1 MKISIIGYSASGKST
16 FAKNLGEILDIPV
29 LHLDKVNFLPNWEE
43 RKKEDSEKIVLDF
56 INKNKNKFII
66 DGNFSKFAYDLR
78 MKLSDKII
86 FFDFDRIT
94 CLFQA
99 FQRYN
104 KYKGKVRESM
114 TEGCYEKLDWEF
126 IKWILFNGR
135 TEERINKYN
144 KLIEKYKDKIII
156 VKNRKEV
163 DDLLN
168 KIKTNKKF
176 LFNIL
181 Y

>member
-16 FAKNLGEILDIPV
+16 FAKNIGEILDIPV

-43 RKKEDSEKIVLDF
+43 RKVEESEKIVLDF
-56 INKNKNKFII
+56 IKKNNDKFVI
-66 DGNFSKFAYDLR
+66 DGNYSKFAYDLR
-78 MKLSDKII
+78 MKISDKII
-86 FFDFDRIT
+86 FFDFDRFT

-114 TEGCYEKLDWEF
+114 TEGCCEKLDWEF
-126 IKWILFNGR
+126 IKWILFDGR

-144 KLIEKYKDKIII
+144 RVIEKYKEKIII
-156 VKNRKEV
+156 VKNRKEA
-163 DDLLN
+163 DDLLE
-168 KIKTNKKF
+168 KIKTDKK
-176 LFNIL
+176 I
-181 Y
+181 

>member
-16 FAKNLGEILDIPV
+16 FAKNIGEILDIPV

-43 RKKEDSEKIVLDF
+43 RKVEESEKIVLDF
-56 INKNKNKFII
+56 IKKNNDKFVI

-78 MKLSDKII
+78 MKISDKII
-86 FFDFDRIT
+86 FFDFDRFT

-114 TEGCYEKLDWEF
+114 TEGCCEKLDWEF
-126 IKWILFNGR
+126 IKWILFDGR

-144 KLIEKYKDKIII
+144 RVIEKYKEKIII
-156 VKNRKEV
+156 VKNRKEA
-163 DDLLN
+163 DDLLE
-168 KIKTNKKF
+168 KIKTDKK
-176 LFNIL
+176 I
-181 Y
+181 

>member
-16 FAKNLGEILDIPV
+16 FAKNIGEILDIPV

-43 RKKEDSEKIVLDF
+43 RKVEESEKIVLDF
-56 INKNKNKFII
+56 IKKNNDKFVI
-66 DGNFSKFAYDLR
+66 DGNYSKFAYDLR
-78 MKLSDKII
+78 MKISDKIF
-86 FFDFDRIT
+86 FFDFDRFT

-114 TEGCYEKLDWEF
+114 TEGCCEKLDWEF
-126 IKWILFNGR
+126 IKWILFDGR

-144 KLIEKYKDKIII
+144 RVIEKYKEKIII
-156 VKNRKEV
+156 VKNRKEA
-163 DDLLN
+163 DDLLE
-168 KIKTNKKF
+168 KIKTDKK
-176 LFNIL
+176 I
-181 Y
+181 

>member
-16 FAKNLGEILDIPV
+16 FAKNIGEILDIPV

-43 RKKEDSEKIVLDF
+43 RKVEESEKIVLDF
-56 INKNKNKFII
+56 IKKNNDKFVI
-66 DGNFSKFAYDLR
+66 DGNYSKFAYDLR
-78 MKLSDKII
+78 MKISDKII
-86 FFDFDRIT
+86 FFDFDRFT

-114 TEGCYEKLDWEF
+114 IEGCCEKLDWEF
-126 IKWILFNGR
+126 IKWILFDGR

-144 KLIEKYKDKIII
+144 RVIEKYKEKIII
-156 VKNRKEV
+156 VKNRKEA
-163 DDLLN
+163 DDLLE
-168 KIKTNKKF
+168 KIKTDKK
-176 LFNIL
+176 I
-181 Y
+181 

>member
-1 MKISIIGYSASGKST
+1 MIIKNLYSASGKST
-16 FAKNLGEILDIPV
+16 FAKNIGEILDIPV

-43 RKKEDSEKIVLDF
+43 RKVEESEKIVLDF
-56 INKNKNKFII
+56 IEKNNDKFVI

-78 MKLSDKII
+78 MKISDKII
-86 FFDFDRIT
+86 FFDFDRFT

-114 TEGCYEKLDWEF
+114 TEGCCEKLDWEF
-126 IKWILFNGR
+126 IKWVLFDGR

-144 KLIEKYKDKIII
+144 RVVEKYKEKVII
-156 VKNRKEV
+156 VQNRKEA
-163 DDLLN
+163 DDLLE
-168 KIKTNKKF
+168 KIKTDKK
-176 LFNIL
+176 I
-181 Y
+181 

>member
-16 FAKNLGEILDIPV
+16 FAKNIGDILNIPV

-43 RKKEDSEKIVLDF
+43 RKVEESEKIVLNF
-56 INKNKNKFII
+56 IEENNNKFVI
-66 DGNFSKFAYDLR
+66 DGNYSKFAYDLR
-78 MKLSDKII
+78 MKISDKII
-86 FFDFDRIT
+86 FFDFDRFT

-114 TEGCYEKLDWEF
+114 SEGCCEKLDWEF
-126 IKWILFNGR
+126 IKWVLFDGR

-144 KLIEKYKDKIII
+144 RVIEQYKDKTII
-156 VKNRKEV
+156 VKNRKEA
-163 DDLLN
+163 DDLLE
-168 KIKTNKKF
+168 KIKTDKK
-176 LFNIL
+176 L
-181 Y
+181 

>member
-16 FAKNLGEILDIPV
+16 FAKNIGEILDIPV

-43 RKKEDSEKIVLDF
+43 RKVEESEKIVLDF
-56 INKNKNKFII
+56 IKENNDKFVI

-86 FFDFDRIT
+86 FFDFDRFT

-114 TEGCYEKLDWEF
+114 TEGCCEKLDWEF
-126 IKWILFNGR
+126 IKWILFDGR

-144 KLIEKYKDKIII
+144 RVIEKYKEKIII
-156 VKNRKEV
+156 VKNRKEA
-163 DDLLN
+163 DDLLE
-168 KIKTNKKF
+168 KIKTDKK
-176 LFNIL
+176 I
-181 Y
+181 

>member
-16 FAKNLGEILDIPV
+16 FAKNIGEILDIPV

-43 RKKEDSEKIVLDF
+43 RKVEESEKIVLDF
-56 INKNKNKFII
+56 IKENNDKFVI

-78 MKLSDKII
+78 MKISDKII
-86 FFDFDRIT
+86 FFDFDRFT

-114 TEGCYEKLDWEF
+114 TEGCCEKLDWEF
-126 IKWILFNGR
+126 IKWILFDGR

-144 KLIEKYKDKIII
+144 RVIEKYKEKIII
-156 VKNRKEV
+156 VKNRKEA
-163 DDLLN
+163 DDLLE
-168 KIKTNKKF
+168 KIKTDKK
-176 LFNIL
+176 I
-181 Y
+181 

>member
-16 FAKNLGEILDIPV
+16 FAKNIGDILNIPV

-43 RKKEDSEKIVLDF
+43 RKVEESEKIVLNF
-56 INKNKNKFII
+56 IEENNDKFVIE
-66 DGNFSKFAYDLR
+66 GNYSKFAYDYR
-78 MKLSDKII
+78 MKISDKII
-86 FFDFDRIT
+86 FFDFDRFT

-114 TEGCYEKLDWEF
+114 SEGCCEKLDWEF
-126 IKWILFNGR
+126 IKWVLFDGR

-144 KLIEKYKDKIII
+144 RVIEQYKDKTII
-156 VKNRKEV
+156 VKNRKEA
-163 DDLLN
+163 DDLLE
-168 KIKTNKKF
+168 KIKTDKK
-176 LFNIL
+176 L
-181 Y
+181 

>member
-16 FAKNLGEILDIPV
+16 FAQNIGEILDIPV

-43 RKKEDSEKIVLDF
+43 RKVEESEKIVLDF
-56 INKNKNKFII
+56 IEKNNDKFVI

-78 MKLSDKII
+78 MKISDKII
-86 FFDFDRIT
+86 FFDFDRFT

-114 TEGCYEKLDWEF
+114 TEGCCEKLDWEF
-126 IKWILFNGR
+126 IKWVLFDGR
-135 TEERINKYN
+135 TEERINKY
-144 KLIEKYKDKIII
+144 KRVVEKYKEKVII
-156 VKNRKEV
+156 VQNRKEA
-163 DDLLN
+163 DDLLE
-168 KIKTNKKF
+168 KIKTDKK
-176 LFNIL
+176 I
-181 Y
+181 

>member
-16 FAKNLGEILDIPV
+16 FAKNIGDILNIPV

-43 RKKEDSEKIVLDF
+43 RKVEESEKIVLNF
-56 INKNKNKFII
+56 IEENNNKFVI
-66 DGNFSKFAYDLR
+66 DGNYSKFAYDLR
-78 MKLSDKII
+78 MKISDKII
-86 FFDFDRIT
+86 FFDFDRFT

-114 TEGCYEKLDWEF
+114 SEGCCEKLDWEF
-126 IKWILFNGR
+126 IKWVLFDGR

-144 KLIEKYKDKIII
+144 RVIEQYKDKTII
-156 VKNRKEV
+156 VKNRKEA
-163 DDLLN
+163 DDLLE
-168 KIKTNKKF
+168 KIKTDKKF
-176 LFNIL
+176 
-181 Y
+181 

>member
-16 FAKNLGEILDIPV
+16 FAQNIGEILDIPV

-43 RKKEDSEKIVLDF
+43 RKVEESEKIVLDF
-56 INKNKNKFII
+56 IEKNNDKFVI

-78 MKLSDKII
+78 MKISDKII
-86 FFDFDRIT
+86 FFDFDRFT

-114 TEGCYEKLDWEF
+114 TEGCCEKLDWEF
-126 IKWILFNGR
+126 IKWVLFDGR

-144 KLIEKYKDKIII
+144 RVVEKYKEKVII
-156 VKNRKEV
+156 VQNRKEA
-163 DDLLN
+163 DDLLE
-168 KIKTNKKF
+168 KIKTDKK
-176 LFNIL
+176 I
-181 Y
+181 

>member
-16 FAKNLGEILDIPV
+16 FAKNIGEILDIPV

-43 RKKEDSEKIVLDF
+43 RKVEESEKIVLDF
-56 INKNKNKFII
+56 IKKNNDKFVI

-78 MKLSDKII
+78 MKISDKIF
-86 FFDFDRIT
+86 FFDFDRFT

-114 TEGCYEKLDWEF
+114 TEGCCEKLDWDF
-126 IKWILFNGR
+126 IKWVLFDGR
-135 TEERINKYN
+135 TEERINRYN
-144 KLIEKYKDKIII
+144 RVIEQYKDKVII
-156 VKNRKEV
+156 VKNRKEA
-163 DDLLN
+163 DDLLE
-168 KIKTNKKF
+168 KIKTDKK
-176 LFNIL
+176 I
-181 Y
+181 